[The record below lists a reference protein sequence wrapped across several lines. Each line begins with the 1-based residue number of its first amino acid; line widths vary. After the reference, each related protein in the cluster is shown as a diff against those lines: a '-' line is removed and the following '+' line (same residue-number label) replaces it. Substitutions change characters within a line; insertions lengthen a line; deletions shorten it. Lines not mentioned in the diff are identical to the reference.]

1 MATLAVDPEEE
12 STESCIVVAN
22 RRSPRARTSTVPK
35 KSAIPMR
42 PATRGGRSRGQ
53 AQPIKRP
60 RGRPKKP
67 RNNTAET
74 AIVLSD
80 SDLEDD
86 SNEPPRNDKK
96 RPITKLEAPTTAPDP
111 KRLAPSHHASS
122 SSQPVPAPI
131 RAGTDEVRQ
140 QLASEKKLRAE
151 AEEKLAELQRLLDEK
166 DASWAADL
174 AAQAM
179 PLQLQLQKM
188 TKDKKDVDA
197 VAQDLKARLEASLSK
212 NQEYKSSLESLTA
225 NAAKAEE
232 TRAKAEEQDI
242 LIANQSAEITQ
253 LKKAVVSRA
262 KELAEAGQRF
272 GAMTAT
278 LRDLTTR
285 HTATTEMIQQH
296 ESRIQHLTHAL
307 SEAKNNPGSVNGPRA
322 AIGKTVAEVKE
333 RMAQVERHNAER
345 NVTIADLQRKLNVS
359 KEKCVGMEKQMV
371 LAQSERLHA
380 EDQLAKAEQKLNA
393 AEKELAAVEAR
404 RKDTDDKVVQQIA
417 MTVNKRK
424 QAEGK
429 LKAKEQ
435 QLAHSEEILA
445 EQKSTL
451 LRLKK
456 QLVEAEQAIP
466 HQAQESINNLTCE
479 RDALLGETQARLR
492 EIEALQN
499 SAGSLRAAIAGLE
512 QEKQELTAA
521 VADKELV
528 TKELAAHK
536 DLVAVLGR
544 ERQQFEASSA
554 RAWEEVVPLKAQL
567 TEHKRALLDLR
578 NQSLRWNSASENA
591 MQQIGTLQKER
602 DHFREAVTR
611 LQGETESLRAEYTQV
626 VNKATTRE
634 AQLHD
639 RISQMTHNLEARHGE
654 VVQLRQNLVR
664 QCLREDTLQKDMA
677 AKSTKLLQLEAEL
690 KEKQAV
696 VATKQE
702 EIDSLREG
710 INNLRIAVTKLE
722 TDFAAQ
728 REELEQRNAMLADKE
743 QAITTKRNQIQQLQE
758 NGLELTAEKTQL
770 QDDLTDQKGKL
781 QQLATQL
788 TQLVSD
794 NKELQTANTA
804 KEQTIDSLRQQLFSV
819 TRDKSNL
826 QHQITARFSEI
837 DTLKTQLATAATTIQ
852 TLTQTITTLKQ
863 TTSSLQSDLHTL
875 TTQQSQTAALAST
888 LESETATLKSQ
899 LADTTAQAAQ
909 DIGVLEGRI
918 AQLGVEKAAL
928 EGARREQDA
937 LVEKL
942 RGEVAEVLAEGEAL
956 EEYLAR
962 RDGCIERVRGF
973 VKTLPQ
979 WMESTLIRK

>member
-22 RRSPRARTSTVPK
+22 RTSPRSRTSTVPK

-60 RGRPKKP
+60 RGRPRKP

-80 SDLEDD
+80 SDSEDD

-111 KRLAPSHHASS
+111 KRLAPFHHASS
-122 SSQPVPAPI
+122 SSQAVFAPI

-151 AEEKLAELQRLLDEK
+151 AEEKLTELQRLLDEK
-166 DASWAADL
+166 EASWAADL

-188 TKDKKDVDA
+188 TKDKTDVDA

-212 NQEYKSSLESLTA
+212 NQEYESSLESLTA

-232 TRAKAEEQDI
+232 IKAKAEQQDT
-242 LIANQSAEITQ
+242 LIANQDAEITQ

-285 HTATTEMIQQH
+285 HTAATEMIQQH

-307 SEAKNNPGSVNGPRA
+307 SEAKNNPVTVDGPRA
-322 AIGKTVAEVKE
+322 AHRKDGRGGANGLGPRVAACVWKISW
-333 RMAQVERHNAER
+333 RRR
-345 NVTIADLQRKLNVS
+345 KKKLNV
-359 KEKCVGMEKQMV
+359 
-371 LAQSERLHA
+371 
-380 EDQLAKAEQKLNA
+380 
-393 AEKELAAVEAR
+393 AEKELAAMEAR

-445 EQKSTL
+445 EQKSNL

-456 QLVEAEQAIP
+456 QLAEAEHAIP
-466 HQAQESINNLTCE
+466 PHAQESINNLTCE
-479 RDALLGETQARLR
+479 RDALLGETQGRLK

-499 SAGSLRAAIAGLE
+499 SVGSLRSAIASLE
-512 QEKQELTAA
+512 QEKQQLTAA

-536 DLVAVLGR
+536 DLVTVLGR

-602 DHFREAVTR
+602 DHLRDAVTR

-664 QCLREDTLQKDMA
+664 QCLREDILQKDMA
-677 AKSTKLLQLEAEL
+677 AKSTRLLQLEGEL

-702 EIDSLREG
+702 EIDGLREG
-710 INNLRIAVTKLE
+710 INNLRTAVTKLE

-728 REELEQRNAMLADKE
+728 REELEQRNAMLIDKE
-743 QAITTKRNQIQQLQE
+743 QAIAAKRSQIQQLQE
-758 NGLELTAEKTQL
+758 TGLELTAQKTQL

-788 TQLVSD
+788 TQLISD
-794 NKELQTANTA
+794 NEELRTASTA
-804 KEQTIDSLRQQLFSV
+804 KEQTIDSLRQQLFNVSREK
-819 TRDKSNL
+819 TNL
-826 QHQITARFSEI
+826 QHQTTARLSEI
-837 DTLKTQLATAATTIQ
+837 DTLTTQLATAATTIQ
-852 TLTQTITTLKQ
+852 TLTQTTTTLKQ
-863 TTSSLQSDLHTL
+863 TTSALQSDLHTL
-875 TTQQSQTAALAST
+875 TTQQSSTAALAST
-888 LESETATLKSQ
+888 LESETTALKSQ

-909 DIGVLEGRI
+909 DIAALEARI

-956 EEYLAR
+956 DEYLAK

-979 WMESTLIRK
+979 WMEICLRDFRNTASNVSPNRV